1 MQQKTNKTDEID
13 LLELFF
19 ELLAH
24 WKMIAASTIL
34 TGVIAALVSL
44 FLMTPLYQST
54 SALYVL
60 SKSTSITSLADVQ
73 LGTNL
78 TNDYV
83 VVSTG
88 RPVLEQVIK
97 NLDLDMTYAQLKSTI
112 QIDNPSNS
120 RILEIT
126 VTNSDPKKAK
136 LIADETA
143 EVISAFIA
151 EKMDQDPPTI
161 IQHGYA
167 DGNPVSP
174 NKSKNTILGALLGMI
189 VACGIVTL
197 SFLLND
203 TVMTE
208 EDITKKLGLNVL
220 GVIPYEE
227 EEKTHGRKARKNAK
241 NTKDTKNKMKE

>member
-161 IQHGYA
+161 IQRGYS

-227 EEKTHGRKARKNAK
+227 EEKTHGRKARKN
-241 NTKDTKNKMKE
+241 TKDTKNKMKE

>member
-97 NLDLDMTYAQLKSTI
+97 NLDLDMTYDQLKSKI

-161 IQHGYA
+161 IQRGYS
-167 DGNPVSP
+167 DDDPVSP
-174 NKSKNTILGALLGMI
+174 NKYKNTILGALLGMI

-227 EEKTHGRKARKNAK
+227 EEKTHGRIARKNAK
-241 NTKDTKNKMKE
+241 NTRDTKNKMNE

>member
-126 VTNSDPKKAK
+126 VTNGDPKKAK

-161 IQHGYA
+161 IQRGYS

-227 EEKTHGRKARKNAK
+227 EEKTHGRKARKN
-241 NTKDTKNKMKE
+241 TKDTKNKMKE

>member
-73 LGTNL
+73 LGTSL

-97 NLDLDMTYAQLKSTI
+97 NLDLDVTYAQLKSMI
-112 QIDNPSNS
+112 QINNPTNS

-161 IQHGYA
+161 IQRGYS

-241 NTKDTKNKMKE
+241 NAKDTKNKMKD

>member
-161 IQHGYA
+161 IQRGYS

-241 NTKDTKNKMKE
+241 DTKNKMKE

>member
-126 VTNSDPKKAK
+126 VTNSDPKQAK

-161 IQHGYA
+161 IQRGYS

-227 EEKTHGRKARKNAK
+227 EEKTHGRKARKNEK
-241 NTKDTKNKMKE
+241 NTKDKKNKMKE